1 MSALL
6 KGFLKKEVTEAAK
19 KAAAAAAAGGK
30 KLPGNGG
37 ALFKQQGAS
46 VKGKSRLAEDSDVL
60 AGSGPRRREAQ
71 RIEKEDIVEN
81 PVPKGQASAMKD
93 VREGRAGKVAG
104 GSEDNVMVNTAGK
117 RTGMQREMIKTQK
130 KIASN
135 EKKLKKLQSQLKTSK
150 KGKRVVDIVRAEK
163 LSDDVVKVK
172 ETLKLDKEK
181 LGGKKGMQRRSPPPT
196 KKAKGSKNTMP
207 LSKHSLPDKVSHR
220 RRRKMVETGLA
231 AAAVGEGEITKKA
244 NGGRMSRVGLSPAEE
259 SRAGVMSEAA
269 RRRNMPRAGAMSFRP
284 GGGMVEKGKIMQG
297 YKKGG
302 QV

>member
-1 MSALL
+1 MSGLM
-6 KGFLKKEVTEAAK
+6 KGLIK
-19 KAAAAAAAGGK
+19 KATKKAVKKATAAAGSGGK
-30 KLPGNGG
+30 KPPRNGKKRGSTTGG
-37 ALFKQQGAS
+37 ALFKQEGAS

-71 RIEKEDIVEN
+71 RMEKEDIVEN
-81 PVPKGQASAMKD
+81 PVPKGQGSAMKD

-117 RTGMQREMIKTQK
+117 RTGMQREMIKTRK
-130 KIASN
+130 KIAAN
-135 EKKLKKLQSQLKTSK
+135 EEKLKKLQSNLKTSQ

-163 LSDDVVKVK
+163 LSDDIAKVK

-196 KKAKGSKNTMP
+196 KKAKGGK
-207 LSKHSLPDKVSHR
+207 
-220 RRRKMVETGLA
+220 
-231 AAAVGEGEITKKA
+231 ITKKA

-269 RRRNMPRAGAMSFRP
+269 RRRAMPRGTRIAYRA
-284 GGGMVEKGKIMQG
+284 GGGVVGGSKIMHG

>member
-1 MSALL
+1 MSSLL
-6 KGFLKKEVTEAAK
+6 KGITK
-19 KAAAAAAAGGK
+19 KATKAATKAARRI
-30 KLPGNGG
+30 N
-37 ALFKQQGAS
+37 
-46 VKGKSRLAEDSDVL
+46 AEDM
-60 AGSGPRRREAQ
+60 
-71 RIEKEDIVEN
+71 IEN

-93 VREGRAGKVAG
+93 VGEGRAGKVAG

-117 RTGMQREMIKTQK
+117 RTGMQREIINTQK
-130 KIASN
+130 RIEAN
-135 EKKLKKLQSQLKTSK
+135 EEKLKKLQSQLKTSQ

-163 LSDDVVKVK
+163 LSDDMAKVK
-172 ETLKLDKEK
+172 ETLKLNKEK
-181 LGGKKGMQRRSPPPT
+181 LGGKKGMKKRTASPT
-196 KKAKGSKNTMP
+196 KKTSRGKIMK
-207 LSKHSLPDKVSHR
+207 KV
-220 RRRKMVETGLA
+220 
-231 AAAVGEGEITKKA
+231 IKKA